1 MNATSNHLSRL
12 LSVLAFVAAG
22 SVAPM
27 LPAQTAT
34 PVAPAPAASESP
46 NVLPYRITRGDVL
59 SIAVFGEQGLTI
71 GGKKVEAR
79 GTINLQLIQ
88 DIRVAQLTLTEA
100 KAAIEN
106 AYREGRFLRN
116 PEVTVSIEQYAPRI
130 VSISGKVNSPG
141 QYPLPPEQPFS
152 LKDLI
157 LRANGFAETARGN
170 DVRVVR
176 TMPDGSLKTFEHL
189 DVASVIRGKDKAK
202 LADANFQL
210 EPDDLVY
217 VPERIF

>member
-1 MNATSNHLSRL
+1 MKTPTVLTQIVRRLTLVACVLS
-12 LSVLAFVAAG
+12 VAAG
-22 SVAPM
+22 Q
-27 LPAQTAT
+27 AQTA
-34 PVAPAPAASESP
+34 APAGPKTDDAKIM
-46 NVLPYRITRGDVL
+46 PYRITRGDVL
-59 SIAVFGEQGLTI
+59 AIVVFGEPGLTI

-79 GTINLQLIQ
+79 GTINLTLIQ
-88 DIRVAQLTLTEA
+88 DVRVAQLTVAEA
-100 KAAIEN
+100 KVAIEN

-141 QYPLPPEQPFS
+141 QYPLPPEQPWT

-157 LRANGFAETARGN
+157 LKANGFAETARGT

-189 DVASVIRGKDKAK
+189 DVESVMRGKDKAK
-202 LADANFQL
+202 LADANFLL

>member
-1 MNATSNHLSRL
+1 MHSIPFALPVWRCAFAL
-12 LSVLAFVAAG
+12 GAASVVCAAV
-22 SVAPM
+22 S
-27 LPAQTAT
+27 AQTPPRAPAT
-34 PVAPAPAASESP
+34 PAAEHGTA
-46 NVLPYRITRGDVL
+46 LAYRITRGDVL
-59 SIAVFGEQGLTI
+59 AVAVFGEAGLTI

-88 DIRVAQLTLTEA
+88 DIRVAQLTLAEA

-141 QYPLPPEQPFS
+141 QYPLPPEQAFS

>member
-1 MNATSNHLSRL
+1 MKTQTPFIRILCTFGLAACAL
-12 LSVLAFVAAG
+12 LG
-22 SVAPM
+22 SPV
-27 LPAQTAT
+27 PAQTPPSNKAD
-34 PVAPAPAASESP
+34 E
-46 NVLPYRITRGDVL
+46 NKIMPYKITRGDVL
-59 SIAVFGEQGLTI
+59 AVVVFGDPGLTI

-79 GTINLQLIQ
+79 GTINLTLIQ
-88 DIRVAQLTLTEA
+88 DIRVAQLTVGEA
-100 KAAIEN
+100 KAAIEA
-106 AYREGRFLRN
+106 AYHDGRFLRN

-130 VSISGKVNSPG
+130 VSISGKVNSPA
-141 QYPLPPEQPFS
+141 QYPLPPEQPFT

-157 LRANGFAETARGN
+157 LKANGFAETARGT

-189 DVASVIRGKDKAK
+189 DVESVMRGKDRAK
-202 LADANFQL
+202 LADANFLL

>member
-1 MNATSNHLSRL
+1 MKTQTAFARFFCTFAFAACAL
-12 LSVLAFVAAG
+12 LG
-22 SVAPM
+22 SQ
-27 LPAQTAT
+27 LHAQTGT
-34 PVAPAPAASESP
+34 PSTKADE
-46 NVLPYRITRGDVL
+46 NKIMPYKITRGDVL
-59 SIAVFGEQGLTI
+59 AIVVFGEPGLTI

-79 GTINLQLIQ
+79 GTINLTLIQ
-88 DIRVAQLTLTEA
+88 DIRVAQLTVGEA

-130 VSISGKVNSPG
+130 VSIQGKVNSPG
-141 QYPLPPEQPFS
+141 QYPLPPEQPFT

-157 LRANGFAETARGN
+157 LKANGFAETARGT
-170 DVRVVR
+170 DVRVTR

-189 DVASVIRGKDKAK
+189 NVESVIRGKDNAK
-202 LADANFQL
+202 LADANFLL
-210 EPDDLVY
+210 EPDDVVY